1 MKRVADEEKKWND
14 QLKLQ
19 EHQISLME
27 EKQRSDKEKEHA
39 KVTQLKTYG
48 DALRNSVTKMT
59 NEPIDLLLFFD
70 QIERQFLDLKVPD
83 DLKVM
88 LIKPFLNDRARYL
101 ISQVAS
107 TRAAD
112 YVHVKTYLLQQ
123 LRLVPQAMLDMFNTI
138 TRHENETYKAFVSR
152 LVILLDQYLIS
163 RKVKDLQ
170 DIKDLLISDRIK
182 CSLSE
187 QPLSHLLRAEST
199 KEDFAR
205 PDFICDLLDNYLATH
220 DKDDKPIASALSMLA
235 PITKRAN
242 QVKPAQPFQQVFY
255 HSTGNKAKESP
266 KGITVGKVAEVT
278 WRCFK
283 CNAPSHVFKNCP
295 QRELFTGNSGQ

>member
-1 MKRVADEEKKWND
+1 
-14 QLKLQ
+14 
-19 EHQISLME
+19 ME

-123 LRLVPQAMLDMFNTI
+123 LRLVPQAMLDMLNTI
-138 TRHENETYKAFVSR
+138 ARHENETYKAFVSR
-152 LVILLDQYLIS
+152 LIVLLDQYLIS
-163 RKVKDLQ
+163 RKV
-170 DIKDLLISDRIK
+170 
-182 CSLSE
+182 
-187 QPLSHLLRAEST
+187 
-199 KEDFAR
+199 
-205 PDFICDLLDNYLATH
+205 
-220 DKDDKPIASALSMLA
+220 
-235 PITKRAN
+235 
-242 QVKPAQPFQQVFY
+242 
-255 HSTGNKAKESP
+255 
-266 KGITVGKVAEVT
+266 
-278 WRCFK
+278 
-283 CNAPSHVFKNCP
+283 
-295 QRELFTGNSGQ
+295 